1 MIKYTSK
8 TGPEER
14 EILSYLSLEKTAFAK
29 RTKLIQTLCIAVGAI
44 SLFLAVKSLMHY
56 GFNSS
61 DLIML
66 IIALILLYMGVDGC
80 KRLQKLYFKDEIK
93 ISDDKSV
100 LESTYMI
107 NNEGITII
115 DNNSQTSKKWDTYK
129 KWNEYEHY
137 IYLRDKKDE
146 LTLIDKKELTKDE
159 LKEVM
164 TYIKLHVK

>member
-14 EILSYLSLEKTAFAK
+14 DILSYLSLEKTAFAK
-29 RTKLIQTLCIAVGAI
+29 RTKLIQTLCIAVGAV
-44 SLFLAVKSLMHY
+44 SLFLAVKSLIHF
-56 GFNSS
+56 GFNTS

-66 IIALILLYMGVDGC
+66 IIALIVIYIGVDGA

-93 ISDDKSV
+93 VSKDKTIY
-100 LESTYMI
+100 ESTYMI

-115 DNNSQTSKKWDTYK
+115 DDNSQIFKKWENFK

-146 LTLIDKKELTKDE
+146 LTLINKKELSKDE

>member
-1 MIKYTSK
+1 MVKYNSK
-8 TGPEER
+8 NGPEER
-14 EILSYLSLEKTAFAK
+14 EVLSYLSLEKTAFAK
-29 RTKLIQTLCIAVGAI
+29 RTKLIQTLCIAVGAV
-44 SLFLAVKSLMHY
+44 SLFLSVKSLTHF
-56 GFNSS
+56 GFNTS

-66 IIALILLYMGVDGC
+66 IIALLVLYIGVDGA

-93 ISDDKSV
+93 VSDDKATY
-100 LESTYMI
+100 EITYMI
-107 NNEGITII
+107 NNEGITMI
-115 DNNSQTSKKWDTYK
+115 DTDSQIFRKWDDFK

-146 LTLIDKKELTKDE
+146 LTLINKKELSKDE

>member
-14 EILSYLSLEKTAFAK
+14 EVISYLSLEKTAFAK

-115 DNNSQTSKKWDTYK
+115 DNNSQTSKKWDIYK

-146 LTLIDKKELTKDE
+146 LTLIDKKELTKEE
-159 LKEVM
+159 LKELM